1 MFFRMCVYCLYFR
14 SEYQNMTKRK
24 NPFDDCYILQKMHVG
39 VKEVN
44 LGVNHVENM
53 KKVYG

>member
-1 MFFRMCVYCLYFR
+1 MCVYCLYFR

>member
-1 MFFRMCVYCLYFR
+1 
-14 SEYQNMTKRK
+14 MTKRK
-24 NPFDDCYILQKMHVG
+24 NPFDDSHFLQKLHVG

-53 KKVYG
+53 KKVYGSYQFSTFYDLKFL